1 MKLELNLISCL
12 YTHLFCFW
20 QLTQVIADKEKKSS
34 SYREG
39 KLDALSEEKIIK
51 IKKFSKDYINKILR
65 KMEKFGKRP
74 KPPPFS
80 TPLPTPSTSTHT
92 PDSNDGGGD
101 TSMVSMSI
109 EEVMDM
115 DPETDVENDEMVD
128 GEGAAG
134 KSSGMPPPTHS
145 PWTAHDANSMDLEE
159 AFHSRL
165 TTVPSDPRRRAPPD
179 S

>member
-1 MKLELNLISCL
+1 M
-12 YTHLFCFW
+12 
-20 QLTQVIADKEKKSS
+20 
-34 SYREG
+34 
-39 KLDALSEEKIIK
+39 EKI
-51 IKKFSKDYINKILR
+51 
-65 KMEKFGKRP
+65 GKRP

-80 TPLPTPSTSTHT
+80 TTLPTPSTSTPT
-92 PDSNDGGGD
+92 PDSNDGRGD
-101 TSMVSMSI
+101 TSVVSMSV

-134 KSSGMPPPTHS
+134 KLSGMPPPTHS
-145 PWTAHDANSMDLEE
+145 PWTAHDTNFMDLEE
-159 AFHSRL
+159 SFHSRL

>member
-1 MKLELNLISCL
+1 
-12 YTHLFCFW
+12 
-20 QLTQVIADKEKKSS
+20 
-34 SYREG
+34 
-39 KLDALSEEKIIK
+39 
-51 IKKFSKDYINKILR
+51 
-65 KMEKFGKRP
+65 MEKFGKRP